1 MDKNKQAALQM
12 KVERTVQALA
22 KNRIPAVY
30 APTSQDAVKVV
41 ESMMREGDTISC
53 GGTVT
58 LRETGIR
65 DLMLSGKYVFLDREA
80 MDPEEVYQKTFS
92 ADVFLTSANA
102 ITEEGQLYNVD
113 GRGNRVA
120 AMIYGPKKVIVVAGV
135 NKIVRNVDEAI
146 MRVKT
151 EAAPPNAMRQDMGT
165 PCQKL
170 GFCAGCGG
178 TMTSGCTNE
187 KRMCCHYVVTSWQKT
202 PRIHVVLVGE
212 NLGY

>member
-1 MDKNKQAALQM
+1 MK
-12 KVERTVQALA
+12 KVERTMQALA

-30 APTSQDAVKVV
+30 TPTSAEAVKVV
-41 ESMMREGDTISC
+41 ESMMKEGDTISC

-65 DLMLSGKYVFLDREA
+65 DLMQSGKYHFLDREA
-80 MDPEEVYQKTFS
+80 MDPEEVYAKTFA

-120 AMIYGPKKVIVVAGV
+120 ALIYGPKKVIVVAGV

-146 MRVKT
+146 LRVKT
-151 EAAPPNAMRQDMGT
+151 TAAPPNALRQDMGT
-165 PCQKL
+165 PCQSL
-170 GFCAGCGG
+170 GACVGTKGEMCAGC
-178 TMTSGCTNE
+178 SHE

-202 PRIHVVLVGE
+202 ERIHVVLVGE
-212 NLGY
+212 ELGY

>member
-1 MDKNKQAALQM
+1 MDKNKQASLQM
-12 KVERTVQALA
+12 KIERTMRALA
-22 KNRIPAVY
+22 KNKIPAVY
-30 APTSQDAVKVV
+30 APTSQDALKVV
-41 ESMMREGDTISC
+41 EGMMREGDTISC

-65 DLMLSGKYVFLDREA
+65 GLMLSGKYTFLDREA

-120 AMIYGPKKVIVVAGV
+120 AMIYGPKKVIVVAGI

-146 MRVKT
+146 LRVKT
-151 EAAPPNAMRQDMGT
+151 TAAPPNAMRQNMGT
-165 PCQKL
+165 PCQTL
-170 GFCAGCGG
+170 GTCVGCGG
-178 TMTSGCTNE
+178 PMASGCSTDT
-187 KRMCCHYVVTSWQKT
+187 RMCCHYVVTGYQKT

-212 NLGY
+212 ELGY

>member
-1 MDKNKQAALQM
+1 MDKNKQAAVQM
-12 KVERTVQALA
+12 KVERTIKALVR
-22 KNRIPAVY
+22 NRIPAIYV
-30 APTSQDAVKVV
+30 PTGADAVKAV
-41 ESMMREGDTISC
+41 EEMMNPGDVISC

-65 DLMLSGKYVFLDREA
+65 DLMLSGKYTFLDREA

-120 AMIYGPKKVIVVAGV
+120 AMIYGPKKVIVVAGI

-151 EAAPPNAMRQDMGT
+151 TAAPPNAMRQNMGT
-165 PCQKL
+165 PCQQL
-170 GFCAGCGG
+170 GTCVGCNGSIAAGC
-178 TMTSGCTNE
+178 SDD
-187 KRMCCHYVVTSWQKT
+187 KRMCCHYVITSHQKT
-202 PRIHVVLVGE
+202 ERIHVVLVGE
-212 NLGY
+212 ELGY

>member
-1 MDKNKQAALQM
+1 MDKNKQAMVQM
-12 KVERTVQALA
+12 KIERTMKALA

-30 APTSQDAVKVV
+30 APTSAEAVEIV
-41 ESMMREGDTISC
+41 EGMMKEGDTISC

-65 DLMLSGKYVFLDREA
+65 DLMLSGKYTFLDREA
-80 MDPEEVYQKTFS
+80 MNPEEVYQKTFS

-120 AMIYGPKKVIVVAGV
+120 AMIYGPKKVIVVAGI

-151 EAAPPNAMRQDMGT
+151 TAAPPNALRQNMGT
-165 PCQKL
+165 PCQTL
-170 GFCAGCGG
+170 GSCVGCKGSMAAGCD
-178 TMTSGCTNE
+178 NDA
-187 KRMCCHYVVTSWQKT
+187 RMCCHYVVTSHQKT
-202 PRIHVVLVGE
+202 ERIHVVLVGE
-212 NLGY
+212 ELGY

>member
-1 MDKNKQAALQM
+1 MDKNKQAMVQM
-12 KVERTVQALA
+12 KIQRTMQALA
-22 KNRIPAVY
+22 KNRIPAFY
-30 APTSQDAVKVV
+30 APTKEDAVKLV
-41 ESMMREGDTISC
+41 ESMMEPGNVISC

-58 LRETGIR
+58 LREAGVR
-65 DLMLSGKYVFLDREA
+65 DLMLSGKYTFLDREA
-80 MDPEEVYQKTFS
+80 MNPEEVYQKTFS

-151 EAAPPNAMRQDMGT
+151 TAALPTPCARIWAPPASSWEPAWAARGGWQRAAPPKPA
-165 PCQKL
+165 
-170 GFCAGCGG
+170 CAAI
-178 TMTSGCTNE
+178 M
-187 KRMCCHYVVTSWQKT
+187 W
-202 PRIHVVLVGE
+202 
-212 NLGY
+212 

>member
-1 MDKNKQAALQM
+1 MDKNKQTIVM
-12 KVERTVQALA
+12 KKIERTMQALA

-30 APTSQDAVKVV
+30 VPTSEEAVKVV
-41 ESMMREGDTISC
+41 ESMMKEGDTISC
-53 GGTVT
+53 GGTQT

-65 DLMLSGKYVFLDREA
+65 DLMLSGKYTFLDREA

-120 AMIYGPKKVIVVAGV
+120 AMIYGPKKVIVVAGI
-135 NKIVRNVDEAI
+135 NKIVGNVDEAI

-151 EAAPPNAMRQDMGT
+151 TAAPPNALRQNMGT
-165 PCQKL
+165 PCQEL
-170 GFCAGCGG
+170 GACVGCKGSMAAGC
-178 TMTSGCTNE
+178 SHDA
-187 KRMCCHYVVTSWQKT
+187 RMCCHYVVTSHQKT
-202 PRIHVVLVGE
+202 ERIHVVLVGE
-212 NLGY
+212 DLGY

>member
-1 MDKNKQAALQM
+1 MDKNKQAMVQM
-12 KVERTVQALA
+12 KIQRTMQALA
-22 KNRIPAVY
+22 KNRIPAFY
-30 APTSQDAVKVV
+30 APTKEDAVKLV
-41 ESMMREGDTISC
+41 ESMMEPGNVISC

-65 DLMLSGKYVFLDREA
+65 DLMLRGKYTFLDREA
-80 MDPEEVYQKTFS
+80 MNPEEVYQKTFS

-151 EAAPPNAMRQDMGT
+151 TAAPPNALRQNMGT
-165 PCQKL
+165 PCQQL
-170 GFCAGCGG
+170 GTCVGCKGEMAEGCAAE
-178 TMTSGCTNE
+178 T
-187 KRMCCHYVVTSWQKT
+187 RMCCHYVVTGWQKT
-202 PRIHVVLVGE
+202 ERIHVVLVGE
-212 NLGY
+212 DLGY